1 MLKEKLLPFLDRYNE
16 LSTLLSDPNIGND
29 IKKMTALS
37 KEQSGLEKIKEKTV
51 EYLSTIDQIEE
62 NKLLLDD
69 EELGELAKEELK
81 ILEPRKEEIE
91 EDIKLLL
98 LPTDPN
104 DERNIFLEIRAGTG
118 GDEAAIFAADLF
130 KSYLR
135 YAENRGWKVE
145 IVSLSEGVLNGY
157 KEVIALI
164 KGQGAFSRLK
174 YEGGVHRVQR
184 VPLTESQGRVHTSA
198 VTVAVMPEVD
208 DVEIEINEKD
218 LKIDVMRSSGNGG
231 QSVNTTDSAVRITH
245 LPTGLVVVNQDGK
258 SQHKNKDAAMK
269 VLKAKLYDMEMQE
282 RNAKE
287 SEARKTQVGS
297 GDRSARIRTYNYPQN
312 RITDHRI
319 GLTLYR
325 LDAIMEGGLYDE
337 IIEPIIAH
345 YQAELMKEANL

>member
-1 MLKEKLLPFLDRYNE
+1 MLKDKLLPFLERYNE
-16 LSTLLSDPNIGND
+16 LTTLLSDPNVAND

-37 KEQSGLEKIKEKTV
+37 KEQSSLEAIKDKTL
-51 EYLSTIDQIEE
+51 EYFSTLEQIEE
-62 NKLLLDD
+62 NKQLMDD

-81 ILEPRKEEIE
+81 VLEPRVGELEEE
-91 EDIKLLL
+91 IKLLL

-104 DERNIFLEIRAGTG
+104 DDRNIFLEIRAGTG
-118 GDEAAIFAADLF
+118 GDEAAIFSADIF

-208 DVEIEINEKD
+208 DVEIDIAEKD

-231 QSVNTTDSAVRITH
+231 ELSKRIAIANFQTSFFACVFFI
-245 LPTGLVVVNQDGK
+245 L
-258 SQHKNKDAAMK
+258 
-269 VLKAKLYDMEMQE
+269 
-282 RNAKE
+282 
-287 SEARKTQVGS
+287 
-297 GDRSARIRTYNYPQN
+297 RIFS
-312 RITDHRI
+312 
-319 GLTLYR
+319 
-325 LDAIMEGGLYDE
+325 
-337 IIEPIIAH
+337 
-345 YQAELMKEANL
+345 

>member
-1 MLKEKLLPFLDRYNE
+1 MLKDKLLPFLERYNE
-16 LSTLLSDPNIGND
+16 LSTLLSDPNIATD

-37 KEQSGLEKIKEKTV
+37 KEQSGLEKIKDKTL
-51 EYLSTIDQIEE
+51 EYFSTLEQIED
-62 NKLLLDD
+62 NKLLFDD

-81 ILEPRKEEIE
+81 VLEPRKEEIE

-118 GDEAAIFAADLF
+118 GDEAAIFASDLF

-145 IVSLSEGVLNGY
+145 VVSLSEGVLNGY

-208 DVEIEINEKD
+208 DVEIEILEKD
-218 LKIDVMRSSGNGG
+218 LKVDVMRSSGNGG

-245 LPTGLVVVNQDGK
+245 LPSGIVVVNQDGK

-269 VLKAKLYDMEMQE
+269 ILKAKLYDMQMQE

-287 SEARKTQVGS
+287 SEARKIQVGS

-312 RITDHRI
+312 RITDHRV

-337 IIEPIIAH
+337 IIDPIITH
-345 YQAELMKEANL
+345 YQAELMKEANF

>member
-16 LSTLLSDPNIGND
+16 LTSLLSDPNITND

-37 KEQSGLEKIKEKTV
+37 KEQSNLEAIKDKTL
-51 EYLSTIDQIEE
+51 EYLSTLEQIEE

-81 ILEPRKEEIE
+81 TLEPHKETLE
-91 EDIKLLL
+91 EEIKLLL

-104 DERNIFLEIRAGTG
+104 DDRNIFLEIRAGTG

-145 IVSLSEGVLNGY
+145 VVSLSEGVLNGY

-208 DVEIEINEKD
+208 DVEIDIAEKD

-245 LPTGLVVVNQDGK
+245 LPSGIVVVNQDGK

-269 VLKAKLYDMEMQE
+269 ILKAKLYDMQMQE

-287 SEARKTQVGS
+287 SEARKQQVGS

-312 RITDHRI
+312 RMTDHRV

-337 IIEPIIAH
+337 LIDPIIAH

>member
-1 MLKEKLLPFLDRYNE
+1 MLKDKLLPFLNRYDE
-16 LSTLLSDPNIGND
+16 LTALLSDPSISND

-37 KEQSGLEKIKEKTV
+37 KEQSSLEAIKDKTL
-51 EYLSTIDQIEE
+51 EYFTTLDHISE
-62 NKLLLDD
+62 NKELIDD
-69 EELGELAKEELK
+69 EELGDLAKEELK
-81 ILEPRKEEIE
+81 LLEPRVGELEEE
-91 EDIKLLL
+91 IKLLL

-118 GDEAAIFAADLF
+118 GDEAAIFVADMF

-157 KEVIALI
+157 KEVIALV

-198 VTVAVMPEVD
+198 ITVAVMPEVD
-208 DVEIEINEKD
+208 DVEIEIAEKD

-231 QSVNTTDSAVRITH
+231 QSVNTTDSAVRVTH
-245 LPTGLVVVNQDGK
+245 LPTGIVVVNQDGK

-269 VLKAKLYDMEMQE
+269 ILKAKLYDLQMQE

-287 SEARKTQVGS
+287 SEARKQQVGS

-312 RITDHRI
+312 RITDHRV

-337 IIEPIIAH
+337 IIDPIIAH
-345 YQAELMKEANL
+345 YQAELMKEANF